1 MSTDA
6 NPRHDVT
13 GSKLSFYVL
22 VVAIVLI
29 NVALWLIVL

>member
-6 NPRHDVT
+6 NPRHCET

-22 VVAIVLI
+22 AVAIVLI